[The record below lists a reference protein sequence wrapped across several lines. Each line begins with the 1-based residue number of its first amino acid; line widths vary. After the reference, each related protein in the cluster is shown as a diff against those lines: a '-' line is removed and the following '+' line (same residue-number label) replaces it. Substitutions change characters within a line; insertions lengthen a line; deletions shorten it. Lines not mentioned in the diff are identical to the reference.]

1 MIRSSVSR
9 SRISTFILAAV
20 TPMVLFTAA
29 AHAQEL
35 VVKND
40 NLPAIDPD
48 NPFVGQVGL
57 INNFDAGEKVAAIFT
72 IPTNYRPARI
82 KRVQI
87 LWYSSSGTTGNSIE
101 ESIEVWRGSVLM
113 PTVSPT
119 PSRIFDSVNVDPD
132 GFSPQMTDGYLNE
145 FDLSQFNIIVPD
157 TYARFTVALVFA
169 NNTSAPQGPTV
180 PIDLNG
186 VQAGRNAIYGVPPF
200 GGGVQWWDLA
210 TAQSFGDYIIRA
222 VIEKAPV
229 QITRCNPAD
238 IADDQGNPL
247 PGPGNVPNGGV
258 NEGDYNCFFS
268 AAGFFNQAA
277 SGPAGVGGFCD
288 IADDQGTPKPPFGTP
303 IGANNGVNEGDYNCF
318 FNALFS
324 ACVP

>member
-1 MIRSSVSR
+1 MTRSQTLASR
-9 SRISTFILAAV
+9 FTKMALAMCA
-20 TPMVLFTAA
+20 PALFFTAGA
-29 AHAQEL
+29 QAQEL
-35 VVKND
+35 LLKND
-40 NLPAIDPD
+40 SLPDIDPD

-57 INNFDAGEKVAAIFT
+57 INNFNAGEKVGAIFT
-72 IPTNYRPARI
+72 IPANFRPARI

-87 LWYSSSGTTGNSIE
+87 LWYSATGNTGNSIE
-101 ESIEVWRGSVLM
+101 ESLEVWRGNVLT
-113 PTVSPT
+113 PTSSPA
-119 PSRIFDSVNVDPD
+119 PSRIFDSINVDPD
-132 GFSPQMTDGYLNE
+132 GFSPQMTDGFLNE

-157 TYARFTVALVFA
+157 TYTRFTVALVFA
-169 NNTSAPQGPTV
+169 NNTSAPLGPTV

-186 VQAGRNAIYGVPPF
+186 IQASRNAVYGIPPT
-200 GGGVQWWDLA
+200 GGGVRWWDLA
-210 TAQSFGDYIIRA
+210 TAQTFGDYIIRA

-247 PGPGNVPNGGV
+247 PGSPGVPNGGV

-277 SGPAGVGGFCD
+277 AGPAAVGNFCD

-303 IGANNGVNEGDYNCF
+303 LGSNNGVNEGDFNCF

-324 ACVP
+324 PCVP